1 MQQFQS
7 LKRLLIFYSLT
18 LLVML
23 VLYYFTIFHEIKTN
37 SEQQSI
43 NTFYSLQHEVTE
55 HAGPLDPELDRFLK
69 QLSSEGTSYQLVF
82 MMPSGQTY
90 IHRYT
95 RPNERAF
102 PTVSFPTITSLPTN
116 NSSHSAYKL
125 NSRNLTGTIKLKSGH
140 QIYIILRHKPLIIDW
155 LSYRYWLPL
164 MTAIMLFMIALLYM
178 LNRRIN
184 WEQLISYTDSL
195 NSHKQ
200 EVYSTPP
207 FLYKKSTPEFL
218 RLGHALSR
226 VSYQLHS
233 NYRRIKTLTHR
244 LERLVNQAPLPMI
257 MIMRHGQISFCNQRF
272 DQIFICP
279 SQSDK
284 TYELT
289 DFVAGKDASTQSLL
303 QTLSTLRVT
312 RTLTVYGL
320 KDKQAYQLNITPWF
334 GEHGQ
339 VHGFTVIFN
348 NITEIVSQNEQLQQK
363 NKKLKSKL
371 DEFYKLRLVIGNK
384 LRVPLEAIIDTLE
397 PINPNSLDARQNRS
411 LDILIKNS
419 QDMLTV
425 LNETLHVG
433 NTEVRKSRLSIE
445 PVDIYKLTKEVNS
458 LVIND
463 IRQQGLELIYF
474 FAPDCPRYIDIDE
487 VRLRHIL
494 LDLLKNA
501 IKFTTSGYVALT
513 IERVTEEQVNR
524 VNSDRVLPT
533 RNTMIP
539 TQASH
544 WIHFSIKDTG
554 IGIDADKKNQLI
566 TAFNQKNNLDNN
578 KSSQA
583 TEQAGT
589 GLDNANSFA
598 QLLGG
603 FIELKSTMGKESIF
617 NVYLPCRRPDYQP
630 VYHHNQ
636 HLSGI
641 HLIAIIEQPLVAE
654 NLQRL
659 CKHLDISMTV
669 HTAIDLATLRQLA
682 DRLVQNEQMLTP
694 ILLLDYEYYK
704 TITLAND
711 ESQNI
716 ETDIVE
722 KQIGSR
728 DKILNSGDKLQA
740 LNDLL
745 ATPSLPKLL
754 FSMKPE
760 RRIQSVLLDQ
770 YDGFLTKP
778 LDANLLVSELLRL
791 TVSSR
796 QKLAASI
803 SCEKDRSQQP
813 ISTAKPI
820 SAAKPINIAEPI
832 GISES
837 IDIAEPIEET
847 LSPLILVAED
857 SPTNQKIT
865 CKILSKLGYRSVVAE
880 DGQQALQK
888 LKEQRQDIALI
899 LMDCRMPVMDGL
911 QATQAIR
918 AQNDDIPIVA
928 LTANNAQADRD
939 ACIDIGMNDF
949 LSKPINKKELEA
961 VLERLIDA

>member
-7 LKRLLIFYSLT
+7 LKRLLIFYALT

-23 VLYYFTIFHEIKTN
+23 VLYYFTLFHEIKTN

-43 NTFYSLQHEVTE
+43 NTFYSLQHEITE
-55 HAGPLDPELDRFLK
+55 HAGPLNPEIDRFLK
-69 QLSSEGTSYQLVF
+69 QLAFEGISYQLVF

-102 PTVSFPTITSLPTN
+102 PTVSFPTITSSPID

-125 NSRNLTGTIKLKSGH
+125 NSSNLTGTIKLKSGH

-155 LSYRYWLPL
+155 ISYRYWLPL
-164 MTAIMLFMIALLYM
+164 MTAIILFVIALLYM

-279 SQSDK
+279 SESDK

-289 DFVAGKDASTQSLL
+289 DFVAGKDESTQSLL
-303 QTLSTLRVT
+303 QTLSNLRVT
-312 RTLTVYGL
+312 RTLSVYGL
-320 KDKQAYQLNITPWF
+320 KDKQAYQLNVTPWF

-348 NITEIVSQNEQLQQK
+348 NINEIVKQNEQLQQK
-363 NKKLKSKL
+363 NKQLKSKL
-371 DEFYKLRLVIGNK
+371 DEFYKLRLVIGHK
-384 LRVPLEAIIDTLE
+384 LRVPIEAMIDTLE
-397 PINPNSLDARQNRS
+397 PIDPDSLDARQNRT
-411 LDILIKNS
+411 LDILIRNS
-419 QDMLTV
+419 QDMLT
-425 LNETLHVG
+425 LINDTLHVG
-433 NTEVRKSRLSIE
+433 NIEVRKSRLNIE

-474 FAPDCPRYIDIDE
+474 FAPDCPRYIDTDN

-513 IERVTEEQVNR
+513 IDRVTEEQVKR
-524 VNSDRVLPT
+524 VNNDRVLPT
-533 RNTMIP
+533 RNTMVP

-566 TAFNQKNNLDNN
+566 TVFNQKTNLDNN

-617 NVYLPCRRPDYQP
+617 NVYLPCRRPNYQP
-630 VYHHNQ
+630 VYHQNQ

-641 HLIAIIEQPLVAE
+641 HLIAVIEQPLVAE

-659 CKHLDISMTV
+659 CKHLAIPMTI
-669 HTAIDLATLRQLA
+669 HTTVDLVTLRQLTNT
-682 DRLVQNEQMLTP
+682 LIQNEQMLTP

-704 TITLAND
+704 TITLTDND
-711 ESQNI
+711 DNSQNI
-716 ETDIVE
+716 ETDIVD
-722 KQIGSR
+722 KQV
-728 DKILNSGDKLQA
+728 DWKYKTLNNSDKLQA

-745 ATPSLPKLL
+745 ATPLLPKLL

-760 RRIQSVLLDQ
+760 RHIPSILLDK

-778 LDANLLVSELLRL
+778 LDANLLISELLRL
-791 TVSSR
+791 TISAR
-796 QKLAASI
+796 QKLTAPI
-803 SCEKDRSQQP
+803 SCEKESNQQP
-813 ISTAKPI
+813 
-820 SAAKPINIAEPI
+820 
-832 GISES
+832 
-837 IDIAEPIEET
+837 IDIAEPKPET

-880 DGQQALQK
+880 DGQQALHK
-888 LKEQRQDIALI
+888 LKEQRQDISLI

-911 QATQAIR
+911 QATRAIR
-918 AQNDDIPIVA
+918 AQDDDIPIVA
-928 LTANNAQADRD
+928 LTANNAQEDRD
-939 ACIDIGMNDF
+939 ACMHVGMDDF

-961 VLERLIDA
+961 VLERLIEA

>member
-7 LKRLLIFYSLT
+7 LKRLLIFYALT

-23 VLYYFTIFHEIKTN
+23 VLYYFSLFHEIKTN

-43 NTFYSLQHEVTE
+43 DTFYSLQHEITE
-55 HAGPLDPELDRFLK
+55 HTGPLNPEIDRFLK
-69 QLSSEGTSYQLVF
+69 QLAFEGTSYQLVF

-102 PTVSFPTITSLPTN
+102 PTVSFPTITSSPPD

-140 QIYIILRHKPLIIDW
+140 QIYIILRHRPFIIDW
-155 LSYRYWLPL
+155 ISYRYWLPL
-164 MTAIMLFMIALLYM
+164 MTAIILFIIALLYM

-184 WEQLISYTDSL
+184 WEQLLSYTDNL

-218 RLGHALSR
+218 RLGHTLSR

-233 NYRRIKTLTHR
+233 NHRRIKTLTHR

-272 DQIFICP
+272 DQVFICP
-279 SQSDK
+279 DESEKD
-284 TYELT
+284 YELT
-289 DFVAGKDASTQSLL
+289 DFVAGKDESTQLLLHSL
-303 QTLSTLRVT
+303 SNLRVT

-320 KDKQAYQLNITPWF
+320 EDKQAYQLNITPWF

-348 NITEIVSQNEQLQQK
+348 NINEIVKQNEQLQQQ
-363 NKKLKSKL
+363 NEQLQHKL
-371 DEFYKLRLVIGNK
+371 DEFYKLRLVIGHK
-384 LRVPLEAIIDTLE
+384 LRIPIEAMIDTLE
-397 PINPNSLDARQNRS
+397 PIDPNNLDARQNKT
-411 LDILIKNS
+411 LDTLIRTS

-425 LNETLHVG
+425 LNDTLHIG
-433 NTEVRKSRLSIE
+433 NIEVRKSRLSIE
-445 PVDIYKLTKEVNS
+445 RVDIYKLSKEINN
-458 LVIND
+458 LVVND

-474 FAPDCPRYIDIDE
+474 FAPDCPRYIDTDE

-513 IERVTEEQVNR
+513 IDRVTEEQIKHI
-524 VNSDRVLPT
+524 NSDRVLATHNAMAPT
-533 RNTMIP
+533 H
-539 TQASH
+539 ASH
-544 WIHFSIKDTG
+544 WVHFSIKDTG
-554 IGIDADKKNQLI
+554 VGIDTDKKNQLI
-566 TAFNQKNNLDNN
+566 TVFNQKDNQNNSE
-578 KSSQA
+578 SSQD
-583 TEQAGT
+583 TGPAGA
-589 GLDNANSFA
+589 GLNNANSFA

-603 FIELKSTMGKESIF
+603 FIQLQSTIGKESIF
-617 NVYLPCRRPDYQP
+617 NLYLPCRRPNYQS
-630 VYHHNQ
+630 VYHHSS

-641 HLIAIIEQPLVAE
+641 HLIAVIDQPLVAE

-659 CKHLDISMTV
+659 CTHLAISMTIYS
-669 HTAIDLATLRQLA
+669 TLDLATLRQLT
-682 DRLVQNEQMLTP
+682 DTLVQNEQMLTP

-704 TITLAND
+704 TITLTND
-711 ESQNI
+711 DNSQKI
-716 ETDIVE
+716 EVDILE
-722 KQIGSR
+722 KQIESK
-728 DKILNSGDKLQA
+728 DKTLNNDDKLHA

-745 ATPSLPKLL
+745 ATPSLPKIL

-760 RRIQSVLLDQ
+760 RHIPSVLLDK

-778 LDANLLVSELLRL
+778 LDANLLISELLRL
-791 TVSSR
+791 TVSAR
-796 QKLAASI
+796 QKLAASVG
-803 SCEKDRSQQP
+803 SEDRSCQQLVD
-813 ISTAKPI
+813 ID
-820 SAAKPINIAEPI
+820 EPK
-832 GISES
+832 
-837 IDIAEPIEET
+837 DET

-880 DGQQALQK
+880 DGQQALHK
-888 LKEQRQDIALI
+888 LKEQRQDISLI
-899 LMDCRMPVMDGL
+899 LMDCRMPIMDGL
-911 QATQAIR
+911 QATRAIR
-918 AQNDDIPIVA
+918 AQDDDIPIVA
-928 LTANNAQADRD
+928 LTANNAQEDRD
-939 ACIDIGMNDF
+939 ACMQVGMDDF

-961 VLERLIDA
+961 VLERLIEA

>member
-7 LKRLLIFYSLT
+7 LKRLLIFYALT

-23 VLYYFTIFHEIKTN
+23 VLYYFSLFHEIKTN

-43 NTFYSLQHEVTE
+43 DTFYSLQHEITE
-55 HAGPLDPELDRFLK
+55 HTGPLNPEIDRFLK
-69 QLSSEGTSYQLVF
+69 QLAFEGTSYQLVF

-102 PTVSFPTITSLPTN
+102 PTVSFPTITSSPPD

-140 QIYIILRHKPLIIDW
+140 QIYIILRHRPFIIDW
-155 LSYRYWLPL
+155 ISYRYWLPL
-164 MTAIMLFMIALLYM
+164 MTAIILFIIALLYM

-184 WEQLISYTDSL
+184 WEQLLSYTDNL

-218 RLGHALSR
+218 RLGHTLSR

-272 DQIFICP
+272 DQVFICP
-279 SQSDK
+279 DESEKD
-284 TYELT
+284 YELT
-289 DFVAGKDASTQSLL
+289 DFVAGKDESTQLLL
-303 QTLSTLRVT
+303 QSLSNLRVT
-312 RTLTVYGL
+312 RTLIVYGL
-320 KDKQAYQLNITPWF
+320 EDKQAYQLNITPWF

-348 NITEIVSQNEQLQQK
+348 NINEIVKQNEQLQQQ
-363 NKKLKSKL
+363 NEQLQHKL
-371 DEFYKLRLVIGNK
+371 DEFYKLRLVIGHK
-384 LRVPLEAIIDTLE
+384 LRIPIEAMIDTLE
-397 PINPNSLDARQNRS
+397 PIDPNNLDARQNKT
-411 LDILIKNS
+411 LDTLIRTS

-425 LNETLHVG
+425 LNDTLHIG
-433 NTEVRKSRLSIE
+433 NIEVRKSRLSIE
-445 PVDIYKLTKEVNS
+445 RVDIYKLSKEINS
-458 LVIND
+458 LVVND

-474 FAPDCPRYIDIDE
+474 FAPDCPRYIDTDE

-513 IERVTEEQVNR
+513 IDRVTEEQIKHI
-524 VNSDRVLPT
+524 NSDRVLAT
-533 RNTMIP
+533 HNAMAP

-544 WIHFSIKDTG
+544 WVHFSIKDTG
-554 IGIDADKKNQLI
+554 MGIDTDKKSQLN
-566 TAFNQKNNLDNN
+566 TVFNQKDNQDNN
-578 KSSQA
+578 KSTQD

-603 FIELKSTMGKESIF
+603 FIELKSTIGKESIF
-617 NVYLPCRRPDYQP
+617 NLYLPCRRPSYQS

-641 HLIAIIEQPLVAE
+641 HLIAVVDQPLVAE

-659 CKHLDISMTV
+659 CTHLNIPMTICS
-669 HTAIDLATLRQLA
+669 TLDLATLRQLT
-682 DRLVQNEQMLTP
+682 DTLVQNEQMLTP

-704 TITLAND
+704 TITLTDDSNAQNREVDILEKPIESKDITLSND
-711 ESQNI
+711 
-716 ETDIVE
+716 DM
-722 KQIGSR
+722 
-728 DKILNSGDKLQA
+728 LHA

-745 ATPSLPKLL
+745 ATPSLPKIL

-760 RRIQSVLLDQ
+760 RHIPSVLLDK

-778 LDANLLVSELLRL
+778 LDANLLISELLRL
-791 TVSSR
+791 TVSAR
-796 QKLAASI
+796 QKLAASVG
-803 SCEKDRSQQP
+803 SEDRNCQQLVD
-813 ISTAKPI
+813 ID
-820 SAAKPINIAEPI
+820 EPT
-832 GISES
+832 
-837 IDIAEPIEET
+837 DET

-880 DGQQALQK
+880 DGQQALHK
-888 LKEQRQDIALI
+888 LKEQRQDISLI
-899 LMDCRMPVMDGL
+899 LMDCRMPIMDGL

-918 AQNDDIPIVA
+918 AQDDDIPIVA
-928 LTANNAQADRD
+928 LTANSAQEDRD
-939 ACIDIGMNDF
+939 ACMHVGMDDF

-961 VLERLIDA
+961 VLGRLIQV

>member
-7 LKRLLIFYSLT
+7 LKRLLIFYALT

-23 VLYYFTIFHEIKTN
+23 VLYYFSLFHEIKTN

-43 NTFYSLQHEVTE
+43 NTFYSLQHEITE
-55 HAGPLDPELDRFLK
+55 HTGPLNPEIDRFLK
-69 QLSSEGTSYQLVF
+69 QLAFEGISYQLVF

-102 PTVSFPTITSLPTN
+102 PTVSFPTITSSPID

-125 NSRNLTGTIKLKSGH
+125 NSSNLTGTIKLKSGH

-155 LSYRYWLPL
+155 ISYRYWLPL
-164 MTAIMLFMIALLYM
+164 MTAIILFVIALLYM

-279 SQSDK
+279 SESDK

-289 DFVAGKDASTQSLL
+289 DFVAGKDESTQSLL
-303 QTLSTLRVT
+303 QTLSNLRVT
-312 RTLTVYGL
+312 RTLSVYGL

-348 NITEIVSQNEQLQQK
+348 NINEIVKQNEQLQQK
-363 NKKLKSKL
+363 NKQLKSKL
-371 DEFYKLRLVIGNK
+371 DEFYKLRLVIGHK
-384 LRVPLEAIIDTLE
+384 LRVPIEAMIDTLE
-397 PINPNSLDARQNRS
+397 PIDPNNLDARQNRS
-411 LDILIKNS
+411 LDILIRNS
-419 QDMLTV
+419 QDMLT
-425 LNETLHVG
+425 LINDTLHVG
-433 NTEVRKSRLSIE
+433 NIEVRKSRLNIE
-445 PVDIYKLTKEVNS
+445 PVDIYKLTKEANS

-474 FAPDCPRYIDIDE
+474 FAPDCPRYIDTDG

-513 IERVTEEQVNR
+513 IDRVTEEQVKR
-524 VNSDRVLPT
+524 VNNDRVLPT

-539 TQASH
+539 THASH

-566 TAFNQKNNLDNN
+566 TVFNQETNLDKN

-603 FIELKSTMGKESIF
+603 FIELESTIGKESIF
-617 NVYLPCRRPDYQP
+617 NVYLPCRRPNYQP
-630 VYHHNQ
+630 VYHQNQ

-641 HLIAIIEQPLVAE
+641 YLIAVIEQPLVAE

-659 CKHLDISMTV
+659 CKHLAIPMTI
-669 HTAIDLATLRQLA
+669 HTAVDLATLRQLTNT
-682 DRLVQNEQMLTP
+682 LVQNEQMLTP

-704 TITLAND
+704 TITLTDND
-711 ESQNI
+711 DNSQNI

-722 KQIGSR
+722 KQI
-728 DKILNSGDKLQA
+728 DWKYKTLNNSDKLQA

-745 ATPSLPKLL
+745 ATPLLPKLL

-760 RRIQSVLLDQ
+760 RHIPSVLLDK

-791 TVSSR
+791 TISAR
-796 QKLAASI
+796 QKLAAPI
-803 SCEKDRSQQP
+803 SCEKESNQQP
-813 ISTAKPI
+813 
-820 SAAKPINIAEPI
+820 
-832 GISES
+832 
-837 IDIAEPIEET
+837 IDIAEPKPET

-880 DGQQALQK
+880 DGQQALHK
-888 LKEQRQDIALI
+888 LKEQRQDISLI

-911 QATQAIR
+911 QATRAIR
-918 AQNDDIPIVA
+918 AQDDDIPIVA
-928 LTANNAQADRD
+928 LTANNAQEDRD
-939 ACIDIGMNDF
+939 ACMHVGMDDF

-961 VLERLIDA
+961 VLGRLIQV

>member
-7 LKRLLIFYSLT
+7 LKRLLIFYALT

-23 VLYYFTIFHEIKTN
+23 VLYYFMLFHEMKTN

-43 NTFYSLQHEVTE
+43 DTFYSLQHETTE
-55 HAGPLDPELDRFLK
+55 HAGPLNPELDRFLK
-69 QLSSEGTSYQLVF
+69 QLAFEGISYQLVF

-95 RPNERAF
+95 RPNEHAF
-102 PTVSFPTITSLPTN
+102 ATVSFPTITSSPPD

-125 NSRNLTGTIKLKSGH
+125 NSHNLTGTIKLKSGH

-155 LSYRYWLPL
+155 ISYQYWLPL
-164 MTAIMLFMIALLYM
+164 MTAIILFVIALLYM

-272 DQIFICP
+272 DQVFTCP
-279 SQSDK
+279 PESNK
-284 TYELT
+284 NYELT
-289 DFVAGKDASTQSLL
+289 DFVAGKDESAQLLLQSL
-303 QTLSTLRVT
+303 SNLRVT
-312 RTLTVYGL
+312 RTLNVYGL
-320 KDKQAYQLNITPWF
+320 EDKQAYQLNITPWF

-348 NITEIVSQNEQLQQK
+348 NINEIIKQNEQLQQK
-363 NKKLKSKL
+363 NKQLKSKL
-371 DEFYKLRLVIGNK
+371 DEFYKLRLVIGHK
-384 LRVPLEAIIDTLE
+384 LRIPLEAMIDILEPLDPNKLDDRQSNILDTL
-397 PINPNSLDARQNRS
+397 IRTSQN
-411 LDILIKNS
+411 
-419 QDMLTV
+419 MLTA
-425 LNETLHVG
+425 LNDTLHIG
-433 NTEVRKSRLSIE
+433 NIEVRKSRLSIE
-445 PVDIYKLTKEVNS
+445 PVDIYKLSKEVNR

-474 FAPDCPRYIDIDE
+474 FAPDCPRYIDTDD

-513 IERVTEEQVNR
+513 IDRVTEEQIKHI
-524 VNSDRVLPT
+524 NSDRVLPT
-533 RNTMIP
+533 HNTMVP

-544 WIHFSIKDTG
+544 WAHFSIKDTG
-554 IGIDADKKNQLI
+554 VGIDADKKNQLI
-566 TAFNQKNNLDNN
+566 TVFNQKNNQNNN
-578 KSSQA
+578 KSNKDTGPVGA
-583 TEQAGT
+583 

-603 FIELKSTMGKESIF
+603 FIELKSTIGKESIF
-617 NVYLPCRRPDYQP
+617 NLYLPCHCPDYQS
-630 VYHHNQ
+630 VYHHSP

-641 HLIAIIEQPLVAE
+641 HLIAVIDQPLVAE

-659 CKHLDISMTV
+659 CKHLSIPMTIYS
-669 HTAIDLATLRQLA
+669 ALDLATLRQLTNK
-682 DRLVQNEQMLTP
+682 LVQNEQTLTP

-704 TITLAND
+704 TITLTDND
-711 ESQNI
+711 DNSQNI
-716 ETDIVE
+716 ETDIVK
-722 KQIGSR
+722 KQIEPE
-728 DKILNSGDKLQA
+728 DKTLSNNDKLHA
-740 LNDLL
+740 LNNLL
-745 ATPSLPKLL
+745 AIPSLPKIL

-760 RRIQSVLLDQ
+760 RHIPSVLLDK

-778 LDANLLVSELLRL
+778 LDANLLISELLRL
-791 TVSSR
+791 TVSAR
-796 QKLAASI
+796 QKLAVPVGSEDD
-803 SCEKDRSQQP
+803 SSQL
-813 ISTAKPI
+813 
-820 SAAKPINIAEPI
+820 
-832 GISES
+832 S
-837 IDIAEPIEET
+837 IDADTPKNET

-880 DGQQALQK
+880 DGQQALHK
-888 LKEQRQDIALI
+888 LKEQRQDISLI

-911 QATQAIR
+911 QATRAIR
-918 AQNDDIPIVA
+918 AQDDDIPIVA
-928 LTANNAQADRD
+928 LTANNAQEDRD
-939 ACIDIGMNDF
+939 ACMHVGMDDF

-961 VLERLIDA
+961 VLERLIET

>member
-7 LKRLLIFYSLT
+7 LKRLLIFYALT

-23 VLYYFTIFHEIKTN
+23 VLYYFTLFHEIKTN

-43 NTFYSLQHEVTE
+43 NTFYSLQHEITE
-55 HAGPLDPELDRFLK
+55 HAGPLNPEIDRFLK
-69 QLSSEGTSYQLVF
+69 QLAFEGISYQLVF

-95 RPNERAF
+95 RPDERAF
-102 PTVSFPTITSLPTN
+102 PTVSFPTITSSPPD

-155 LSYRYWLPL
+155 ISYRYWLPL
-164 MTAIMLFMIALLYM
+164 MTAIVLFIIALLYM
-178 LNRRIN
+178 FNRRIN

-272 DQIFICP
+272 DQVFTCP
-279 SQSDK
+279 PESNK
-284 TYELT
+284 NYELI
-289 DFVAGKDASTQSLL
+289 DFVAGKDESTQLLL
-303 QTLSTLRVT
+303 QSLSNLRVT
-312 RTLTVYGL
+312 RTLSVYGL
-320 KDKQAYQLNITPWF
+320 EDGQAYQLNITPWF

-348 NITEIVSQNEQLQQK
+348 NINEIVNQNEQLQQK
-363 NKKLKSKL
+363 NKQLKSKL
-371 DEFYKLRLVIGNK
+371 DEFYKLRLVIGHK
-384 LRVPLEAIIDTLE
+384 LRVPIEAMIDTLE
-397 PINPNSLDARQNRS
+397 PIDPKRLDARQNKT
-411 LDILIKNS
+411 LDTLIKTS
-419 QDMLTV
+419 QNMLTV
-425 LNETLHVG
+425 LNDTLHIG
-433 NTEVRKSRLSIE
+433 NIEVRKSRLSIE
-445 PVDIYKLTKEVNS
+445 PVDIYQLTKEVNN

-474 FAPDCPRYIDIDE
+474 FAPDCPRYIDTDD

-513 IERVTEEQVNR
+513 IDRVTEEQIKR
-524 VNSDRVLPT
+524 INSDRILPT
-533 RNTMIP
+533 HNTMVP

-544 WIHFSIKDTG
+544 WVHFSIKDTG
-554 IGIDADKKNQLI
+554 VGIDADKKNQLI
-566 TAFNQKNNLDNN
+566 TVFNQETNLDNN
-578 KSSQA
+578 KPTQA

-603 FIELKSTMGKESIF
+603 FIELKSTIGKESIF
-617 NVYLPCRRPDYQP
+617 NVYLPCRRPNYQP
-630 VYHHNQ
+630 VYHQNQ

-641 HLIAIIEQPLVAE
+641 HLIAVIEQPLVAE

-659 CKHLDISMTV
+659 CKHLAIPMTI
-669 HTAIDLATLRQLA
+669 HTTVDLVTLRQLTNT
-682 DRLVQNEQMLTP
+682 LIQNEQILTP

-704 TITLAND
+704 TITLTDND
-711 ESQNI
+711 DNSQNI

-722 KQIGSR
+722 KQV
-728 DKILNSGDKLQA
+728 DWKYKTLNNSDKLQA
-740 LNDLL
+740 LKDLL
-745 ATPSLPKLL
+745 ATPLLPKLL

-760 RRIQSVLLDQ
+760 RHIPSVLLDK

-778 LDANLLVSELLRL
+778 LDANLLISELLRL
-791 TVSSR
+791 TISAR
-796 QKLAASI
+796 KKLTAPI
-803 SCEKDRSQQP
+803 SCEKESNQQP
-813 ISTAKPI
+813 IDTAKP
-820 SAAKPINIAEPI
+820 K
-832 GISES
+832 
-837 IDIAEPIEET
+837 DET

-880 DGQQALQK
+880 DGQQALHK
-888 LKEQRQDIALI
+888 LKEQRQDISLI

-911 QATQAIR
+911 QATRAIR
-918 AQNDDIPIVA
+918 AQDDDIPIVA
-928 LTANNAQADRD
+928 LTANNAQEDRD
-939 ACIDIGMNDF
+939 ACMHVGMDDF

-961 VLERLIDA
+961 VLERLIEA

>member
-7 LKRLLIFYSLT
+7 LKRLLIFYALT

-23 VLYYFTIFHEIKTN
+23 VLYYFTLFHEIKTN

-43 NTFYSLQHEVTE
+43 NTFYSLQHEITE
-55 HAGPLDPELDRFLK
+55 HAGPLNPEIDRFLK
-69 QLSSEGTSYQLVF
+69 QLAFEGISYQLVF

-102 PTVSFPTITSLPTN
+102 PTVSFPTITSSPID

-125 NSRNLTGTIKLKSGH
+125 NSSNLTGTIKLKSGH

-155 LSYRYWLPL
+155 ISYRYWLPL
-164 MTAIMLFMIALLYM
+164 MTAIILFVIALLYM

-279 SQSDK
+279 SESDK

-289 DFVAGKDASTQSLL
+289 DFVAGKDESTQSLL
-303 QTLSTLRVT
+303 QTLSNLRVT
-312 RTLTVYGL
+312 RTLSVYGL

-348 NITEIVSQNEQLQQK
+348 NINEIVKQNEQLQQK
-363 NKKLKSKL
+363 NKQLKSKL
-371 DEFYKLRLVIGNK
+371 DEFYKLRLVIGHK
-384 LRVPLEAIIDTLE
+384 LRVPIEAMIDTLE
-397 PINPNSLDARQNRS
+397 PIDPNNLDARQNRS
-411 LDILIKNS
+411 LDILIRNS
-419 QDMLTV
+419 QDMLT
-425 LNETLHVG
+425 LINDTLHVG
-433 NTEVRKSRLSIE
+433 NIEVRKSRLNIE
-445 PVDIYKLTKEVNS
+445 PVDIYKLTKEANN

-474 FAPDCPRYIDIDE
+474 FAPDCPRYIDTDG

-513 IERVTEEQVNR
+513 IDRVTEEQVKR
-524 VNSDRVLPT
+524 VNNDRVLPT

-539 TQASH
+539 THASH

-566 TAFNQKNNLDNN
+566 TVFNKETNLDNN

-617 NVYLPCRRPDYQP
+617 NVYLPCRRPNYQP
-630 VYHHNQ
+630 VYHQNQ

-641 HLIAIIEQPLVAE
+641 HLIAVIEQPLVAE

-659 CKHLDISMTV
+659 CKHLAIPMTI
-669 HTAIDLATLRQLA
+669 HTAVDLATLRQLTNT
-682 DRLVQNEQMLTP
+682 LVQNQQMLTP

-704 TITLAND
+704 TITLTDND
-711 ESQNI
+711 DNSQNI

-722 KQIGSR
+722 KQI
-728 DKILNSGDKLQA
+728 DWKYKTLNNSDKLQA

-745 ATPSLPKLL
+745 ATPLLPKLL

-760 RRIQSVLLDQ
+760 RHIPSVLLDK

-791 TVSSR
+791 TISSR
-796 QKLAASI
+796 QKLTAPI
-803 SCEKDRSQQP
+803 SCEKESNQQP
-813 ISTAKPI
+813 
-820 SAAKPINIAEPI
+820 
-832 GISES
+832 
-837 IDIAEPIEET
+837 IDIAEPKPET

-880 DGQQALQK
+880 DGQQALHK
-888 LKEQRQDIALI
+888 LKEQRQDISLI

-911 QATQAIR
+911 QATRAIR
-918 AQNDDIPIVA
+918 AQDDDIPIVA
-928 LTANNAQADRD
+928 LTANNAQEDRD
-939 ACIDIGMNDF
+939 ACMHVGMDDF

-961 VLERLIDA
+961 VLGRLIEA

>member
-7 LKRLLIFYSLT
+7 LKRLLIFYALT

-23 VLYYFTIFHEIKTN
+23 VLYYFMLFHEMKTN

-43 NTFYSLQHEVTE
+43 DTFYSLQHETTE
-55 HAGPLDPELDRFLK
+55 HAGPLNPELDRFLK
-69 QLSSEGTSYQLVF
+69 QLAFEGISYQLVF

-95 RPNERAF
+95 RPNEHAF
-102 PTVSFPTITSLPTN
+102 ATVSFPTITSSPPD

-125 NSRNLTGTIKLKSGH
+125 NSHNLTGTIKLKSGH

-155 LSYRYWLPL
+155 ISYQYWLPL
-164 MTAIMLFMIALLYM
+164 MTAIILFVIALLYM

-272 DQIFICP
+272 DQVFTCP
-279 SQSDK
+279 PESNK
-284 TYELT
+284 NYELT
-289 DFVAGKDASTQSLL
+289 DFVAGKDESAQLLLQSL
-303 QTLSTLRVT
+303 SNLRVT
-312 RTLTVYGL
+312 RTLNVYGL
-320 KDKQAYQLNITPWF
+320 EDKQAYQLNITPWF

-348 NITEIVSQNEQLQQK
+348 NINEIIKQNEQLQQK
-363 NKKLKSKL
+363 NKQLKSKL
-371 DEFYKLRLVIGNK
+371 DEFYKLRLVIGHK
-384 LRVPLEAIIDTLE
+384 LRIPLEAMIDILEPLDPNKLDDRQSNILDTL
-397 PINPNSLDARQNRS
+397 IRTSQN
-411 LDILIKNS
+411 
-419 QDMLTV
+419 MLTA
-425 LNETLHVG
+425 LNDTLHIG
-433 NTEVRKSRLSIE
+433 NIEVRKSRLSIE
-445 PVDIYKLTKEVNS
+445 PVDIYQLSKEVNR

-474 FAPDCPRYIDIDE
+474 FAPDCPRYIDTDD

-513 IERVTEEQVNR
+513 IDRVTEEQIKHI
-524 VNSDRVLPT
+524 NSDRVLPT
-533 RNTMIP
+533 HNTMVP

-544 WIHFSIKDTG
+544 WAHFSIKDTG
-554 IGIDADKKNQLI
+554 VGIDADKKNQLI
-566 TAFNQKNNLDNN
+566 TVFNQKNNQNNN
-578 KSSQA
+578 KSNKDTGPVGA
-583 TEQAGT
+583 

-603 FIELKSTMGKESIF
+603 FIELKSTIGKESIF
-617 NVYLPCRRPDYQP
+617 NLYLPCHRPDYQS
-630 VYHHNQ
+630 VYHHSP

-641 HLIAIIEQPLVAE
+641 HLIAVIDQPLVAE

-659 CKHLDISMTV
+659 CKHLSIPMTIYS
-669 HTAIDLATLRQLA
+669 ALDLATLRQLTNK
-682 DRLVQNEQMLTP
+682 LVQNEQTLTP

-704 TITLAND
+704 TITLTDSDDN
-711 ESQNI
+711 SQNI
-716 ETDIVE
+716 ETDIVK
-722 KQIGSR
+722 KQIEPE
-728 DKILNSGDKLQA
+728 DKTLSNNDKLHA
-740 LNDLL
+740 LNNLL
-745 ATPSLPKLL
+745 AIPSLPKIL

-760 RRIQSVLLDQ
+760 RHIPSVLLDK

-778 LDANLLVSELLRL
+778 LDANLLISELLRL
-791 TVSSR
+791 TVSAR
-796 QKLAASI
+796 QKLAVPVGSEDD
-803 SCEKDRSQQP
+803 SSQL
-813 ISTAKPI
+813 
-820 SAAKPINIAEPI
+820 
-832 GISES
+832 S
-837 IDIAEPIEET
+837 IDADTPKNET

-880 DGQQALQK
+880 DGQQALHK
-888 LKEQRQDIALI
+888 LKEQRQDISLI

-911 QATQAIR
+911 QATRAIR
-918 AQNDDIPIVA
+918 AQDDDIPIVA
-928 LTANNAQADRD
+928 LTANNAQEDRD
-939 ACIDIGMNDF
+939 ACMHVGMDDF

-961 VLERLIDA
+961 VLERLIEV